1 MKKLLIFALV
11 TVLITFVHTSCKFAP
26 KEELGDTVAASV
38 FEPYDTTMAGRRK
51 AGQDTLLKARM
62 KNTKD
67 SADLFFIG
75 PESNAQALQLL
86 SYPSRRDTTSFSKGR
101 HLKVTGNADIGRV
114 VRVKFYT
121 LPSGDSIVTRIEEIK
136 Q

>member
-11 TVLITFVHTSCKFAP
+11 TVLITFIHTSCKFAP

-38 FEPYDTTMAGRRK
+38 FEPYDTTMAGKRK
-51 AGQDTLLKARM
+51 AGQ
-62 KNTKD
+62 
-67 SADLFFIG
+67 
-75 PESNAQALQLL
+75 E
-86 SYPSRRDTTSFSKGR
+86 
-101 HLKVTGNADIGRV
+101 
-114 VRVKFYT
+114 FYT